1 MHCLRRGPF
10 CAAHAACT
18 RTSPPHDLSQRSLC
32 YHLRKGYVTSVPG
45 TSAPVP
51 VLLGACAQFCQA
63 WHGRIREA
71 ILELPALQNR
81 LQSDTSLLFGTR
93 CIVVFQEARSP
104 YRCH

>member
-18 RTSPPHDLSQRSLC
+18 RTSPQHDLSQRSLC
-32 YHLRKGYVTSVPG
+32 YHPRKGYVTSVPG

-63 WHGRIREA
+63 WHGRIREE
-71 ILELPALQNR
+71 ILELTALQNR
-81 LQSDTSLLFGTR
+81 LQSDASLLEGR
-93 CIVVFQEARSP
+93 LLILSGDLRSD
-104 YRCH
+104 Y